1 MMSDRC
7 AGDEAV
13 EPHWSASLP
22 SAEPGAELGVVGPD
36 AAAPCFGGFWRASEL
51 NPTRALLMHQR
62 IEEDAAIEQ
71 EPPRPAF
78 ASAARAL
85 PAPARSVV
93 AAWASRRSVRSFSD
107 RPLEMADLSA
117 LLWPMARRADGG
129 RGLASGG
136 GKYPLQVH
144 VMGWCLAEAGRVLLP
159 SLRWYDPLAH
169 GLTDIGLAPEWDRVR
184 PILGVDMDMP
194 AAVFVV
200 TAQVGPH
207 VAKYGERGGRFM
219 LLEAGSWL
227 GAWQAETARM
237 GLGGVVIGAFQDRAL
252 LRLLGPH
259 VSGRGQAPGDVASEH
274 VVAAVYAMGWPAS

>member
-7 AGDEAV
+7 AGEQVD
-13 EPHWSASLP
+13 EPHWTSCLP
-22 SAEPGAELGVVGPD
+22 SAEPGAARPD

-51 NPTRALLMHQR
+51 NLTRALLMHQR
-62 IEEDAAIEQ
+62 IEEDAAIEH
-71 EPPRPAF
+71 EPPRPVF
-78 ASAARAL
+78 AAAARAL
-85 PAPARSVV
+85 PPPDRSVA

-144 VMGWCLAEAGRVLLP
+144 VMGWRLSEAGQVLSP
-159 SLRWYDPLAH
+159 SLRWHDPLVH
-169 GLTDIGLAPEWDRVR
+169 GLTDIGAAPEWARVR

-252 LRLLGPH
+252 LHQLGPH
-259 VSGRGQAPGDVASEH
+259 VSGHGQVPGDIASEH
-274 VVAAVYAMGWPAS
+274 AVAAVYALGWPAS